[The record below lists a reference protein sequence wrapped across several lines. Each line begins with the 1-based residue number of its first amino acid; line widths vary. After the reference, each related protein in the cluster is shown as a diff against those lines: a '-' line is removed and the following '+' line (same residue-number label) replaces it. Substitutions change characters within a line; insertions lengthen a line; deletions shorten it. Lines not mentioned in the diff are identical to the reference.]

1 MNRKTN
7 KFHCDLRLRY
17 EEKSVLMEHQRRM
30 VEIAK
35 DCPRYGFWLQPGLGK
50 TVGSL
55 AIVQDNP
62 MKTVVVCPKSVMVAA
77 WIQDAERFFPSLKI
91 VCCWAAAKNKRMK
104 LILEDADI
112 LVINIDLFKAHKQ
125 DFLDAGVRRLILDES
140 SMAKN
145 HKAQRTKAI
154 IEFADQMESVYLLS
168 GTPAPNCLT
177 EYFTQVRAINK
188 YIFGASFYGFT
199 ARFFFADTRPING
212 REVITGYRPRTDR
225 QEEFHEKLRSCSWS
239 LAKEDAIDLPEKTDI
254 IRVVDLSPK
263 DRQTYEMVYAGLQAE
278 MEGETLSPA
287 GQGKLMKLRQLSGG
301 FYYQDKEVIKTH
313 KNPKLDELRL
323 LLEELGNE
331 SIVIWA
337 NFRAE
342 IDMIADLLEQMSYSY
357 DIIDGRTRNSSKL
370 IADFQEG
377 KLRVLVCH
385 PAAAGHGIT
394 LTASCY
400 AIYYSMDFSYE
411 KYQQS
416 RDRIHRKGQTR
427 PCTYYHLITD
437 NTTDES
443 ILWAVR
449 NKGKMSDAILR
460 ILKI

>member
-1 MNRKTN
+1 MP
-7 KFHCDLRLRY
+7 
-17 EEKSVLMEHQRRM
+17 LMEHQKRM
-30 VEIAK
+30 VEISK
-35 DCPRYGFWLQPGLGK
+35 DNPRYGFWLQPGLGK
-50 TVGSL
+50 TVGGL
-55 AIVQDNP
+55 AIVESSP
-62 MKTVVVCPKSVMVAA
+62 MKTVVVCPKSVMKSA
-77 WIQDAERFFPSLKI
+77 WLQDAKRFFPSLNV
-91 VCCWAAAKNKRMK
+91 VCCWAAKKDKRIE
-104 LILEDADI
+104 LILDEDADI
-112 LVINIDLFKAHKQ
+112 LIINIDLFKAHKY
-125 DFLDAGVRRLILDES
+125 DLIKAGVRRLILDES

-154 IEFADQMESVYLLS
+154 IDFADQMESVYLLS

-177 EYFTQVRAINK
+177 EYYTQVRAINK
-188 YIFGASFYGFT
+188 YVFGASFYGFT
-199 ARFFFADTRPING
+199 ARFFYTDTRPING
-212 REVITGYRPRTDR
+212 RNVITGYRTRTDR
-225 QEEFHEKLRSCSWS
+225 QDEFHEKLRSCSWS
-239 LAKEDAIDLPEKTDI
+239 LAKEDAIDLPPKTDV

-301 FYYQDKEVIKTH
+301 FYYQDKEVINTYR
-313 KNPKLDELRL
+313 NPKLDELKL
-323 LLEELGNE
+323 LLDELGKE

-337 NFRAE
+337 NFTAE
-342 IDMIADLLEQMSYSY
+342 IDMIKGLLQTMGYSY
-357 DIIDGRTRNSSKL
+357 DTIDGRTRNSGEL
-370 IADFQEG
+370 IAKFQEQE
-377 KLRVLVCH
+377 LQVLVCH

-416 RDRIHRKGQTR
+416 RDRIHRKGQGR

-443 ILWAVR
+443 VLWAVR
-449 NKGKMSDAILR
+449 NKGKISDAILR
-460 ILKI
+460 ILKR